1 MAILFGRVSLEKVS
15 RSPVL
20 CLKYL
25 DLVLVLSSLNKI
37 DLAFLQVDP
46 LELNILETVLSPE
59 DVLSPFGNHG
69 EYLKDML
76 FTLSIIVHIFT
87 SLVTLE
93 MGSVT
98 TLLASSPCLL

>member
-1 MAILFGRVSLEKVS
+1 MLLSVLLLLTTFPRLPPRQGLTVRGSGLEGLAILFGRVSLEKVS

-25 DLVLVLSSLNKI
+25 DLVLVFSSLNKI

-59 DVLSPFGNHG
+59 DVLSPF
-69 EYLKDML
+69 
-76 FTLSIIVHIFT
+76 
-87 SLVTLE
+87 
-93 MGSVT
+93 
-98 TLLASSPCLL
+98 